1 MISLTQQLPF
11 SFDTVMVQLQ
21 RELKKKGF
29 KILSISSID
38 KPFNELLDITFS
50 RYSIISVAIL
60 PLAYRALTMDED
72 FGVVMPCNVAVYEK
86 DDKTVISAIKP
97 TAFTHLIGDGIL
109 AGTLMLI
116 ERKLQDV
123 LSVFERRGSKL
134 FTPSPV
140 TSGNL
145 A

>member
-1 MISLTQQLPF
+1 MNLTQQLQLP
-11 SFDTVMVQLQ
+11 FDTVMAYLQ
-21 RELKKKGF
+21 RELRKKGF

-50 RYSIISVAIL
+50 RYSIISAAIL
-60 PLAYRALTMDED
+60 PLAYRALTMDEN

-109 AGTLMLI
+109 TSTLTLI

-134 FTPSPV
+134 VHSAQCSV
-140 TSGNL
+140 LS
-145 A
+145 

>member
-1 MISLTQQLPF
+1 MIQL
-11 SFDTVMVQLQ
+11 LK
-21 RELKKKGF
+21 ELKKKGF
-29 KILSISSID
+29 NILSVSSID

-50 RYSIISVAIL
+50 RYSVISVVVL

-72 FGVVMPCNVAVYEK
+72 FGAVMPCNIAVYEK

-109 AGTLMLI
+109 TSTLMLI

-123 LSVFERRGSKL
+123 LDTVGRRGSRL
-134 FTPSPV
+134 VNSSQFSV
-140 TSGNL
+140 ILNHGIN
-145 A
+145 